1 MFEPYAAEVLADP
14 VAAYDHLLDRAPVC
28 WVESFEPPFCI
39 LSRYEDVE
47 SALRDIATFSSEF
60 GQGPRFTPPAGM
72 LSDPPQHTFFRGLV
86 QQAFTPRAIAAMG
99 DQLEVLSRTLLDA
112 LEDRAEWDFH
122 DDYAFP
128 LPVIVIAGM
137 LGVPASDI
145 HRFKHWSD
153 ASVAAMGAE
162 DPRPF
167 AADLQAMGAYLLE
180 QIRERRQ
187 RSPLGDDLISRLVAA
202 REGGRGLDDQEIL
215 GVVTQLLVGGNETT
229 TSLITNAAWRLLQH
243 RSLWE
248 RFIAEPRKLVDPII
262 EESLRFDPPVLGLFR
277 NTTRD
282 VTLHGVRIPA
292 GTKVMLHYAAANRD
306 PRAFVEP
313 DRFDLDAER
322 RRHLSFGLGVHFCL
336 GAQLA
341 RLEARA
347 ALLALALRFPAL
359 ELAGDGERIAP
370 FFLWGRRKLPV
381 TNRGVTH
388 AAGAR

>member
-99 DQLEVLSRTLLDA
+99 D
-112 LEDRAEWDFH
+112 
-122 DDYAFP
+122 
-128 LPVIVIAGM
+128 
-137 LGVPASDI
+137 
-145 HRFKHWSD
+145 
-153 ASVAAMGAE
+153 
-162 DPRPF
+162 
-167 AADLQAMGAYLLE
+167 
-180 QIRERRQ
+180 
-187 RSPLGDDLISRLVAA
+187 
-202 REGGRGLDDQEIL
+202 
-215 GVVTQLLVGGNETT
+215 
-229 TSLITNAAWRLLQH
+229 
-243 RSLWE
+243 
-248 RFIAEPRKLVDPII
+248 
-262 EESLRFDPPVLGLFR
+262 
-277 NTTRD
+277 
-282 VTLHGVRIPA
+282 
-292 GTKVMLHYAAANRD
+292 
-306 PRAFVEP
+306 
-313 DRFDLDAER
+313 
-322 RRHLSFGLGVHFCL
+322 
-336 GAQLA
+336 

-347 ALLALALRFPAL
+347 ALLALAVRYPAL